1 MSSTIRLQ
9 SDSNAHD
16 RPWRVAVEQGFF
28 TEEGLD
34 VVYQEDNPKGNEGR
48 VKDFSQ
54 RWKETQL
61 QQGTLEVY
69 PVCEWGA
76 IERVQQL
83 GRGKIIGLDATI
95 RTGAIMVGGEPR
107 GQGPAGVGDV
117 PLAATVPTGT
127 S

>member
-1 MSSTIRLQ
+1 MARTIRLQ

-28 TEEGLD
+28 AEEGLD

-54 RWKETQL
+54 LWKETQL

-76 IERVQQL
+76 VERVQQL
-83 GRGKIIGLDATI
+83 GRGKITVQQQPTARNNYTAIVRIEDSKG
-95 RTGAIMVGGEPR
+95 GADR
-107 GQGPAGVGDV
+107 YRFN
-117 PLAATVPTGT
+117 LAWDN
-127 S
+127 

>member
-1 MSSTIRLQ
+1 MARTIRLQ

-34 VVYQEDNPKGNEGR
+34 VVYQEDNTKGNEGR

-61 QQGTLEVY
+61 QQGTPDFY
-69 PVCEWGA
+69 PLCACGA

-83 GRGKIIGLDATI
+83 SRGKIIGPDATI
-95 RTGAIMVGGEPR
+95 RTGAIMVMR
-107 GQGPAGVGDV
+107 DSRVKAIADLRIV
-117 PLAATVPTGT
+117 PI
-127 S
+127 